1 MTSKF
6 FIGTATNAIENWSE
20 SLQTNYPV
28 LAEEQFF
35 ESYESVR
42 IEWKMDKIATQGFEY
57 LKILNQA
64 TGPLLL
70 ATQFVGTVFLT

>member
-42 IEWKMDKIATQGFEY
+42 IESNMDKIATQGF
-57 LKILNQA
+57 KVLNI
-64 TGPLLL
+64 
-70 ATQFVGTVFLT
+70 